1 MKKTILVVEDYED
14 SRSFMKFLLESCG
27 YQVTEAANGLEALES
42 FRHNLPDLVLI
53 DISMPRMDGLAATRG
68 MRKVEG
74 TDAIPI
80 IAVSAYGGKFYEQA
94 LEAGCNT
101 LINKPVDFESLVPL
115 LDRYL
120 NQ

>member
-1 MKKTILVVEDYED
+1 MQRTILLVEDHED
-14 SRSFMKFLLESCG
+14 SRSFIKFLLNS
-27 YQVTEAANGLEALES
+27 YSYRVIEAGNGLEAVES
-42 FRHNLPDLVLI
+42 VRHNLPDLVLI
-53 DISMPRMDGLAATRG
+53 DVSMPGMDGLTATREI
-68 MRKVEG
+68 RKVAG

-80 IAVSAYGGKFYEQA
+80 IAVSAHGGNFYEQA
-94 LEAGCNT
+94 IEAGCNT